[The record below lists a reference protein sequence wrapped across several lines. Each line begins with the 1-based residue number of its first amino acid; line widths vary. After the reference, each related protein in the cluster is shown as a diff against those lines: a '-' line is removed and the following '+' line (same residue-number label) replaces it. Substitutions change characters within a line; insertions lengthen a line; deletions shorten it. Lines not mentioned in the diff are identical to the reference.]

1 MKKKEY
7 GYTLNRLLQNDKITD
22 AYLSGSED
30 IEWDNYDL
38 EPVENSEKVNLRGLE
53 AKINGIRSRTV
64 KSKATRPSSDGKIAV
79 EIHKALPLTKREA
92 CDSRIWNFMNCIFG
106 REYVAWRWQ
115 IDKQETKLAPSKRI
129 RFIGNRR
136 RNTFARLWWIA
147 ELTKDIGYEYTELLL
162 NVQDVSV
169 SLFDRSSFA
178 PLSNILKAYL
188 DTIFD
193 GRKMNVSE
201 ATNRELAKEL
211 RKAGATVVL
220 DALDYEEAK
229 DLIRRLLEK
238 AEME

>member
-22 AYLSGSED
+22 AYLSGSENV
-30 IEWDNYDL
+30 EWDKYDL
-38 EPVENSEKVNLRGLE
+38 EPVKNSEKVNLRGLE

-64 KSKATRPSSDGKIAV
+64 KAKASPASSDGEISV
-79 EIHKALPLTKREA
+79 EVHKALPLTKREA
-92 CDSRIWNFMNCIFG
+92 CDARIWNFMNCIFG

-115 IDKQETKLAPSKRI
+115 IDKQDNELTTGKRN

-136 RNTFARLWWIA
+136 RSTFARLWWIA
-147 ELTKDIGYEYTELLL
+147 ELTEDIGYEYTKQLLS
-162 NVQDVSV
+162 VQDLAV
-169 SLFDRSSFA
+169 SLYERSSYA
-178 PLSNILKAYL
+178 PLSNILRAYL

-193 GRKMNVSE
+193 GQKMKISE

-229 DLIRRLLEK
+229 DLIHRLLEK